1 MLGSAT
7 VSTDCK
13 ERYTQ
18 ERGQTYKRYHNYAYA
33 VILDGG
39 CDLDAALG
47 TGEPRGTFPMVMGI
61 LMVQF
66 LARGM
71 TRDTFKT

>member
-1 MLGSAT
+1 MYRR
-7 VSTDCK
+7 
-13 ERYTQ
+13 RYIQ
-18 ERGQTYKRYHNYAYA
+18 DRGRTYKRYAYA

-47 TGEPRGTFPMVMGI
+47 TGEPRGTFPMVIGI